1 MTIADESGNDVD
13 IVARVVTAYVA
24 NNRMVAHELP
34 AFISSVHRMVA
45 MLRNDDGF
53 GSHEAQK
60 PAVPIKRSVT
70 DAYIVCLEDG
80 LKFKS
85 LKRHLRSSYDM
96 TPEQYRA
103 KWGLPHDYPMVA
115 PDYAEHR
122 SRLAKAIGLGRLRV
136 TGRRR

>member
-1 MTIADESGNDVD
+1 LTITDDSNGVH
-13 IVARVVTAYVA
+13 IVAKVVTAYVA
-24 NNRMVAHELP
+24 NNRMMAQDLP
-34 AFISSVHRMVA
+34 AFILSVHQTVGD
-45 MLRNDDGF
+45 LRREGHA
-53 GSHEAQK
+53 GPHEAQK
-60 PAVPIKRSVT
+60 PAVSIKRSVT

-115 PDYAEHR
+115 PDYAEQR
-122 SRLAKAIGLGRLRV
+122 SRLAKAIGLGRKRHA
-136 TGRRR
+136 RRR